1 MLLERMPLLIIL
13 ALGVAVL
20 TACAPAVVPLPT
32 IEASPEIVRPTVS
45 PSATL
50 FIAETKITTINIA
63 DLLID
68 EPGPDS
74 ELVSP
79 IHILAQVPAA
89 GGVLRVELYGEDGR
103 LLARQVMRT
112 QGGSQLELE
121 LAFETGKPVE
131 HARLALSLDDAF
143 GRLQELTS
151 IEIVLLAGGES
162 GLAAAGPQNM
172 LAIES
177 PSAGD
182 TVAGGTI
189 TVAGLV
195 HQDEGSLNVQLIS
208 REGRVLKSIDLR
220 PAGDEGE
227 ETTFSA
233 DLIYNLDE
241 AAWVQVAVSWRQAGI
256 ITAFK
261 SVEVW
266 LVP

>member
-1 MLLERMPLLIIL
+1 M
-13 ALGVAVL
+13 
-20 TACAPAVVPLPT
+20 
-32 IEASPEIVRPTVS
+32 
-45 PSATL
+45 
-50 FIAETKITTINIA
+50 
-63 DLLID
+63 
-68 EPGPDS
+68 
-74 ELVSP
+74 
-79 IHILAQVPAA
+79 
-89 GGVLRVELYGEDGR
+89 
-103 LLARQVMRT
+103 ARQAMRS
-112 QGGSQLELE
+112 QGASQLELE
-121 LAFETGKPVE
+121 LIFEAAKLVE
-131 HARLALSLDDAF
+131 NARLALSLDDAF

-162 GLAAAGPQNM
+162 RLAAARPQNM

-177 PSAGD
+177 PRAGD

-195 HQDEGSLNVQLIS
+195 PEVEGSLNVQLIS

-220 PAGDEGE
+220 PTGDEGE
-227 ETTFSA
+227 ERTFSA
-233 DLIYNLDE
+233 DLIYSLDE